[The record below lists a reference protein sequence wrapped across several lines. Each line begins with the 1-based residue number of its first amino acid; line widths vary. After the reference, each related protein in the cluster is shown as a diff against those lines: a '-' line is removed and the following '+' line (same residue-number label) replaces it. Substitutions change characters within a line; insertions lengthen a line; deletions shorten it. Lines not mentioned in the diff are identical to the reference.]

1 MNTVTTNGSV
11 GFATL
16 DWVIVAAYLIGNLYL
31 GWRMSRR
38 VTSAETYYLGDR
50 SAPWWAIG
58 ISVVA
63 TYVSA
68 LSFLG
73 GPAWAYGDG
82 MAALAIHINYPLV
95 IFAVVVVFLPF
106 FYNSGVA
113 SIYDYLERRFGPAS
127 RTVMSVTF
135 LITQS
140 ITSASILTATAV
152 VVTYATGMDTAS
164 AIWLMTAIVVVYTLL
179 GGMNAVIWT
188 DVLQG
193 IILFIGAG
201 IVLFALLNAVSP
213 VSGAIDTL
221 ADAGKLNPLRTD
233 LDITIAPTVWAGV
246 FAMTLFHI
254 TVYGTNQMMVQ
265 RALAAKSIGDAK
277 KSYLL
282 MGYGA
287 FFIYFLFFF
296 VGALLFVHF
305 KGRPFDNPNEIILRF
320 ADSLAIPGLMG
331 ILAAAVLSAS
341 MSSLSSA
348 FNSLATVSVTDLVKR
363 FVRPGLDL
371 KSELLLSRAMTVV
384 FALLVIPMAFAFVK
398 SGGSILE
405 ALSKAGSYFV
415 GAKLAMFGM
424 GFFSKHVSERG
435 LLAGVAA
442 GFLALIVIV
451 GFGGLAGVDGLFP
464 QLAWPWWVVLG
475 AGVNIAVAWTAS
487 VLLDGFQPEW
497 HEQTVP
503 GQIAKFRRERLS
515 ETDGGWS
522 VVPGRIDRAAWGL
535 PVLFVAI
542 IAFLA
547 WFGALA

>member
-1 MNTVTTNGSV
+1 MDLQFGVLNWTI
-11 GFATL
+11 
-16 DWVIVAAYLIGNLYL
+16 VIAYLLGNLLL
-31 GWRMSRR
+31 GYVMSRR
-38 VTSAETYYLGDR
+38 VKTAEDYYLGDR
-50 SAPWWAIG
+50 STPWWAIG

-95 IFAVVVVFLPF
+95 MFVVIAVFLPF

-113 SIYDYLERRFGPAS
+113 SIYDYLERRFGRTS
-127 RTVMSVTF
+127 RTVMSLLF

-140 ITSASILTATAV
+140 ITAASILTATAV
-152 VVTYATGMDTAS
+152 VITFVTGIDAKI
-164 AIWLMTAIVVVYTLL
+164 AICLMTGIVLVYTLL

-201 IVLFALLNAVSP
+201 IVLFCLMNAVSP
-213 VSGAIDTL
+213 MSGALTTL
-221 ADAGKLNPLRTD
+221 AENGKLNPLNTSF
-233 LDITIAPTVWAGV
+233 DISIAPTVWAGV

-254 TVYGTNQMMVQ
+254 TVYGANQMMVQ

-282 MGYGA
+282 MGYAA

-296 VGALLFVHF
+296 VGALLYVHF
-305 KGRPFDNPNEIILRF
+305 KGQPFDQPNEIILRF
-320 ADSLAIPGLMG
+320 ANSLAIPGLMG
-331 ILAAAVLSAS
+331 VLAAAVLSAS

-348 FNSLATVSVTDLVKR
+348 FNSLATVSITDIYQGFFKKD
-363 FVRPGLDL
+363 GSESHYL
-371 KSELLLSRAMTVV
+371 KSSRIMTI
-384 FALLVIPMAFAFVK
+384 FWGLLVIPMAFAFIS

-405 ALSKAGSYFV
+405 ALSKVGSYFV

-424 GFFSKHVSERG
+424 GFFSKHTTQRG
-435 LLAGVAA
+435 LLIGVAA
-442 GFLALIVIV
+442 GFIGLLSIV
-451 GFGGLAGVDGLFP
+451 GIFNITGVYP
-464 QLAWPWWVVLG
+464 NVAWPWYVVIGGVINIVVSWV
-475 AGVNIAVAWTAS
+475 AS
-487 VLLDGFQPEW
+487 VALDGFQKEW
-497 HEQTVP
+497 HPQTVI
-503 GQIAKFRRERLS
+503 GQIQEFKSKGKAEKQ
-515 ETDGGWS
+515 DGWY
-522 VVPGRIDRAAWGL
+522 VMPGRAEAPTWGL
-535 PVLFVAI
+535 LGLFVII

-547 WFGALA
+547 WFATLG